1 VQPLAANLLQS
12 AAKPAN
18 KNTRA
23 HVDTHAARVAQ
34 YKAHELLPQVA
45 VAVDKLRHE
54 NYHIPVLEHGNRKLV
69 TKDTSNTQAGGVVEF
84 SDADYVDAYRA
95 TVHAASSQAFRNLET
110 SAELAAL
117 ERINISMRVLLDGG
131 SVADS
136 VLSKLLSADAF
147 AAYKLSL
154 TSITH
159 HNEDTYGDG
168 MPSELRA
175 YTAKL
180 QLADFQNNKYEKMNG
195 MRSVGRA
202 KYTSAALSKTLNN
215 AEILY
220 ESALEMLQEIWSTSA
235 PYEQQQLQSWMD
247 REIDFDAGAQRTI
260 GICVDSIPR
269 VRGSRS
275 VHALDAGLPKLS
287 QRLKRRECQLSALS
301 AAATVLVYEPAP
313 VEVEV
318 YVSNR
323 KLRELLNAV
332 CDDDLY

>member
-1 VQPLAANLLQS
+1 MQPLAANLQQS
-12 AAKPAN
+12 AAKLAN
-18 KNTRA
+18 KTTRA

-34 YKAHELLPQVA
+34 YAAHELLPQVA

-54 NYHIPVLEHGNRKLV
+54 NYHIPVLAHGNRKLA
-69 TKDTSNTQAGGVVEF
+69 TKDTSNTQAGSVVEF

-95 TVHAASSQAFRNLET
+95 TVHTASTQAFRNLET
-110 SAELAAL
+110 SSELTAL
-117 ERINISMRVLLDGG
+117 ERINTSMRVLLDGG
-131 SVADS
+131 IVADS
-136 VLSKLLSADAF
+136 ALRKLLSADAF

-168 MPSELRA
+168 MPLELRA

-180 QLADFQNNKYEKMNG
+180 QLADFQNNKYEKMNS

-202 KYTSAALSKTLNN
+202 KYTSATLSNTLNH
-215 AEILY
+215 AESLY
-220 ESALEMLQEIWSTSA
+220 ESALETLQEIWSASA
-235 PYEQQQLQSWMD
+235 PHEQQQLQSWMD
-247 REIDFDAGAQRTI
+247 RQIDFDAGMERTI

-275 VHALDAGLPKLS
+275 VHALDAGLPKLTK
-287 QRLKRRECQLSALS
+287 RLKRRECQLSALS

-318 YVSNR
+318 SAGSS
-323 KLRELLNAV
+323 KLQQLLNTV
-332 CDDDLY
+332 RDDDVY